1 MAGSKILKEGGKVS
15 SIRRAIAETKN
26 DGSCR
31 EINFKPENIEV
42 RRFQIHESC
51 NRCVYVT
58 VSADTTFRAETRVK
72 VVVRDLER
80 VRGRLT

>member
-1 MAGSKILKEGGKVS
+1 MAGSKILKEGEKVS
-15 SIRRAIAETKN
+15 SIRRTIAKAKN
-26 DGSCR
+26 DCSCR
-31 EINFKPENIEV
+31 EIYFEPENIKV
-42 RRFQIHESC
+42 GRFQIHESC

-58 VSADTTFRAETRVK
+58 VSADTTFRAEARVK